1 MGRTRDVSKI
11 LTSNT
16 SILSLASASTTY
28 ATKASTGVVL
38 LNTTSFTTQSSVVV
52 DNVFNA
58 TYNNYLINIKLS
70 AVSATD
76 LDILFYLR
84 DATPADITSNYQTE
98 LHTQA
103 STAIA
108 GSAVGTGLIGKT
120 SNANNGGFDGYTM
133 NLYSPFLSV
142 KKGHNARGHWN
153 VSGGTQY
160 QVSTASLMN
169 FTTSC
174 PGIKFYPSSGTFSGS
189 VQIYGYNQ

>member
-1 MGRTRDVSKI
+1 MGVKS
-11 LTSNT
+11 
-16 SILSLASASTTY
+16 ASARGLS
-28 ATKASTGVVL
+28 SSLEPGLVL
-38 LNTTSFTTQSSVVV
+38 LNTTDFTTQSSVVV

-58 TYNNYLINIKLS
+58 TYDNYLINLKLS
-70 AVSATD
+70 AASATD

-103 STAIA
+103 STTIA

-120 SNANNGGFDGYTM
+120 SSTGTGFDGYTM

-142 KKGHNARGHWN
+142 KKGHNARGHWQ

-160 QVSTASLMN
+160 QVSTASLIN

-174 PGIKFYPSSGTFSGS
+174 PGIKFYPSSGTISGKIS
-189 VQIYGYNQ
+189 IYGYNQ